1 MQRAIREKNMLK
13 RLVGLC
19 ALILAFMAGNQ
30 VASAQTLDEII
41 KKGELVVGIDLTNA
55 PWGFLDAQQEPA
67 GFDPAFAKLV
77 ADKLGVKL
85 RIERVTG
92 PTRIP
97 FLQSGRADV
106 IISTLSVTAERAKQ
120 VWFTIPYA
128 PNPLILIAPKDKSY
142 KQYSDLKGAR
152 VAVPRGS
159 PQDLTTSKNAPDAVM
174 MRFDDDASAQQALMT
189 GQADLLGGGLLVPG
203 ALNKMKPGQ
212 DYESKIVLNELYM
225 SMAVKKGNSD
235 LLQYLNTLIF
245 LVKQSGE
252 LNQLTQQLLGVP
264 AGNLPVF

>member
-1 MQRAIREKNMLK
+1 MDDI
-13 RLVGLC
+13 V
-19 ALILAFMAGNQ
+19 
-30 VASAQTLDEII
+30 

-55 PWGFLDAQQEPA
+55 PWGFLDAKQEPA

-77 ADKLGVKL
+77 ADKMGVKL

-120 VWFTIPYA
+120 VWFTMPYA
-128 PNPLILIAPKDKSY
+128 PNPLILIAPKDKNY

-152 VAVPRGS
+152 DRGAARQ
-159 PQDLTTSKNAPDAVM
+159 PAGPDGDEDGAG
-174 MRFDDDASAQQALMT
+174 RDHHALRRRRQRAAGADDRARPTCSAAASWCPAT
-189 GQADLLGGGLLVPG
+189 
-203 ALNKMKPGQ
+203 LNKMKPGQ
-212 DYESKIVLNELYM
+212 NYESKIVLNELYM
-225 SMAVKKGNSD
+225 SMAVKKGASD

-252 LNQLTQQLLGVP
+252 LDQLTQQHLGVP
-264 AGNLPVF
+264 AGVLPVF

>member
-1 MQRAIREKNMLK
+1 MMRRVLVLCSAVLAGLWMLP
-13 RLVGLC
+13 
-19 ALILAFMAGNQ
+19 AA
-30 VASAQTLDEII
+30 AQTVDEIT
-41 KKGELVVGIDLTNA
+41 KRGELVVAIDLTNP

-77 ADKLGVKL
+77 ADRMGVKL
-85 RIERVTG
+85 RIERVTS

-106 IISTLSVTAERAKQ
+106 VISTLSVTAERARQ
-120 VWFTIPYA
+120 VWFTAPYA
-128 PNPLILIAPKDKSY
+128 PNPLILIAPKAKAYTSY
-142 KQYSDLKGAR
+142 DDLKGLR

-159 PQDLTTSKNAPDAVM
+159 PQDQTVTKNAPGANI

-189 GQADLLGGGLLVPG
+189 GQADLLGGGMLVPP
-203 ALNKMKPGQ
+203 ALNRMKPGQ
-212 DYESKIVLNELYM
+212 DYEPKIVLNELFM
-225 SMAVKKGNSD
+225 SMAVRKGNAD
-235 LLQYLNTLIF
+235 LLQYLNTFVF

-252 LNQLTQQLLGVP
+252 LDELTRKHLQVP